1 MNYLAH
7 FHLAGDDGDMLLG
20 ALLGDFVKGPLDP
33 NAPPASLQAFARPE
47 AIVRGIQLHRKI
59 DAFVDQ
65 TNALTDLQQQIPGA
79 SRRCQGILLD
89 LFSDYALANRWQQFD
104 DRPLD
109 HYAAHVLDALHA
121 EQHAL
126 PDAASLL
133 LQRMQRYQLLVNY
146 RKRET
151 IASIAE
157 RIGIRLGM
165 REAMLAGLDSLWS
178 GGEQCLLAFEQGYP
192 LIVNHSATMRE
203 QLQQAGVSAAQRSQ

>member
-7 FHLAGDDGDMLLG
+7 FHLAGDNSDMLLG

-33 NAPPASLQAFARPE
+33 TAPPPALQDFARPA

-65 TNALTDLQQQIPGA
+65 TAALAELQDCIPAG

-89 LFSDYALANRWQQFD
+89 LFGDYALANRWQQFD
-104 DRPLD
+104 DRPLAR
-109 HYAAHVLDALHA
+109 YAEQVLKALA
-121 EQHAL
+121 DEQHAL
-126 PDAASLL
+126 PAPAAQL

-146 RKRET
+146 RERQT
-151 IASIAE
+151 ITSIAE

-165 REAMLAGLDSLWS
+165 REAMLAGLDSLWKDS
-178 GGEQCLLAFEQGYP
+178 ERCLAGFERGYP
-192 LIVNHSATMRE
+192 VIVAHSATQRE
-203 QLQQAGVSAAQRSQ
+203 ALHNARG